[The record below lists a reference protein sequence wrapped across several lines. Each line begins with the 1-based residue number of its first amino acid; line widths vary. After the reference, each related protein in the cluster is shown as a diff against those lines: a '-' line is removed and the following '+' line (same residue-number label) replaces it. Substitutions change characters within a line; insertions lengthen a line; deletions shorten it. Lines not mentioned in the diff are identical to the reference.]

1 MLEYVGAVA
10 YSRMEN
16 RVGVFSEAVMD
27 RAPFE
32 AVREKSLAQWSHRT
46 IVRNKSDHLLSGVLF
61 DDAGHRMIPTH
72 ATKAGIRYRYYVS
85 LPLLHGESKSASVG
99 SVSRISAAGIE
110 ETIIKAVNQHLLTQN
125 EKPSSGSAQVGDR
138 KFVLEHVARI
148 DVNTNCLTVRLRSE
162 DGEEMVNSA
171 TGLSLSI
178 PWQKPSSRKSRQIL
192 VPHGVAPNEVRPTR
206 IERRARLVNAIARG
220 RRWLDEIV
228 SGSVT
233 DVQQIAARQKCSV
246 RQVNMTISLA
256 FLAPDLVRAAVEG
269 RLPRGLGVERLRDA
283 PAEWNRQFE
292 ALGLKPE

>member
-1 MLEYVGAVA
+1 MTGL
-10 YSRMEN
+10 
-16 RVGVFSEAVMD
+16 
-27 RAPFE
+27 
-32 AVREKSLAQWSHRT
+32 
-46 IVRNKSDHLLSGVLF
+46 LF
-61 DDAGHRMIPTH
+61 DDANHRMVPTH

-110 ETIIKAVNQHLLTQN
+110 DSILKALNEHLVAQK

-148 DVNTNCLTVRLRSE
+148 DVNTDCPTVRFRSE
-162 DGEEMVNSA
+162 DGEEMVDAA

-178 PWQKPSSRKSRQIL
+178 PWQTPSSKKSRQIL

-220 RRWLDEIV
+220 RRWLNEIE

-256 FLAPDLVRAAVEG
+256 FLAPDLVTAAVEG

-283 PAEWNRQFE
+283 PAEWHQQFE
-292 ALGLKPE
+292 AFGLKPR